1 MLRHKKV
8 GMWRDLTISSLEC
21 QLHIV
26 GDSLRRRG
34 WTFAWSLSNM
44 KKPLTKQLIEGA
56 KVQIYHDISCNRIHA
71 DTYLQRRYGY
81 IQGMPEGTK
90 LPCNVKQDTDADMR
104 NWSRRQ
110 LRSMYKDTSLAFV
123 VIYRDSRGHC
133 LSEASLLL
141 AFPS

>member
-1 MLRHKKV
+1 MRPVVL
-8 GMWRDLTISSLEC
+8 MWEPGWSST
-21 QLHIV
+21 IV

-110 LRSMYKDTSLAFV
+110 LRYIQRYIVSIRSN
-123 VIYRDSRGHC
+123 I
-133 LSEASLLL
+133 
-141 AFPS
+141 